1 MMRHRYNKVAVKTL
15 NDQKLVAY
23 KSLTDN
29 VLHCREFIQTIGP
42 GSAMTLREAALRVEV
57 VP

>member
-1 MMRHRYNKVAVKTL
+1 MVRPRHNRARENVMS
-15 NDQKLVAY
+15 DQKLDMY

-42 GSAMTLREAALRVEV
+42 GPAMTQYEAAVEAEV
-57 VP
+57 KK